1 MDRLFMN
8 ILSSINMSTKDLIL
22 QNLDQLPEDL
32 WREVLDFVLFLRHKQ
47 AHVES
52 LEEDEDLADAQ
63 AALAEE
69 GFISL
74 DQVKQELGL

>member
-1 MDRLFMN
+1 MT
-8 ILSSINMSTKDLIL
+8 TKDLIL

-32 WREVLDFVLFLRHKQ
+32 WREVLDFVLFLRYEQ
-47 AHVES
+47 EQIEAI
-52 LEEDEDLADAQ
+52 EDAEDLADAE

-74 DQVKQELGL
+74 TEVKQELGL

>member
-1 MDRLFMN
+1 VA
-8 ILSSINMSTKDLIL
+8 TKDLIL

-47 AHVES
+47 EQIEAI
-52 LEEDEDLADAQ
+52 EDAEDLADAE

-74 DQVKQELGL
+74 AEVKQELGL

>member
-1 MDRLFMN
+1 MA
-8 ILSSINMSTKDLIL
+8 TKDLIL

-47 AHVES
+47 EQIEAI
-52 LEEDEDLADAQ
+52 EDAEDLADAE

-74 DQVKQELGL
+74 AEVKQELGL

>member
-1 MDRLFMN
+1 MDVS
-8 ILSSINMSTKDLIL
+8 SSINMSTKDLIL

-47 AHVES
+47 AHVEA
-52 LEEDEDLADAQ
+52 LEEAEDLADAQ